1 MPPIIGTKIVI
12 IMANGILIAY
22 IKANIPIIINPLLAK
37 FNNTSVYKAVSYTHL
52 DVYKRQMPFI
62 ERISNNKS
70 SNEPCKSLV
79 SKEMLLF
86 AMPCNGIS

>member
-37 FNNTSVYKAVSYTHL
+37 FNNTSVYKVRSDST
-52 DVYKRQMPFI
+52 
-62 ERISNNKS
+62 
-70 SNEPCKSLV
+70 SLV
-79 SKEMLLF
+79 IRVTQLPMGNL
-86 AMPCNGIS
+86 

>member
-37 FNNTSVYKAVSYTHL
+37 FNNTSVYKVRSDST
-52 DVYKRQMPFI
+52 
-62 ERISNNKS
+62 
-70 SNEPCKSLV
+70 SLV
-79 SKEMLLF
+79 IRVTQLPIGNL
-86 AMPCNGIS
+86 

>member
-37 FNNTSVYKAVSYTHL
+37 FNNTSVYKVRSDSTSFVMRVTQL
-52 DVYKRQMPFI
+52 PI
-62 ERISNNKS
+62 GN
-70 SNEPCKSLV
+70 L
-79 SKEMLLF
+79 
-86 AMPCNGIS
+86 